1 MNSKAA
7 WAKRPCHVWWLAV
20 LVVSVSS
27 ARGDVGRGRHGM
39 VVTVHPMASDV
50 GVRVM
55 RDGGNAFDAAVA
67 AGFMLGVV
75 DSSNSGIGG
84 GCFVVYRLADGTIG
98 C

>member
-1 MNSKAA
+1 MKIERA
-7 WAKRPCHVWWLAV
+7 WARRPCHVVWVTLF
-20 LVVSVSS
+20 LTCVSV
-27 ARGDVGRGRHGM
+27 ARGDVARARHGM
-39 VVTVHPMASDV
+39 VVTVHPMSSDV
-50 GVRVM
+50 GVAVM

-84 GCFVVYRLADGTIG
+84 GCVVVYRLADGTIG